1 MADITSA
8 FNCKLLPY
16 YTLTNHQ
23 LEFELNTVKKNI
35 CNRLHDDT
43 LQNYFKNIVVDT
55 VPLSDSIDCE
65 YYYDDQFVNLSKNSR
80 SQISVFHMNIRKF
93 SKHRGE
99 LLAYLN
105 SLGMDFDIIVLS
117 EIGTD
122 ASFYLSSF
130 LSEYT
135 CVYELPDGNNYGG
148 VAV

>member
-1 MADITSA
+1 
-8 FNCKLLPY
+8 
-16 YTLTNHQ
+16 
-23 LEFELNTVKKNI
+23 
-35 CNRLHDDT
+35 
-43 LQNYFKNIVVDT
+43 
-55 VPLSDSIDCE
+55 
-65 YYYDDQFVNLSKNSR
+65 
-80 SQISVFHMNIRKF
+80 MNIRKF
-93 SKHRGE
+93 TKHRGE

-117 EIGTD
+117 EIGSD